1 MWKQTLP
8 HIKILKEIDFMK
20 RKPVLIVLSLVLG
33 ATLLCTT
40 AFANIS
46 SSSGYEAYKAAVLNL
61 PQANSLTAQAA
72 VSLTDNGNVVLNADG
87 TMKMDSANKTMSS
100 ISTIKAGDKTQ
111 SNEMYRQNGQT
122 IMKDSTS
129 DIYNVMEKGPR
140 DMGKN
145 MAEQPAT
152 QEVPAEVQNI
162 VDLLAANFDSNISLD
177 NNADGSK
184 VVTLQLADG
193 QITPLEN
200 AVASLIAK
208 NANHENKRSNAV
220 MTNLPQL
227 VDAISLTS
235 VDVKAE
241 IDANGQLTGQT
252 AVIKVT
258 GKDASGQVHEIVV
271 NVDVNLSN
279 LNSTTPDTI
288 DLTGK
293 QVVTKTQPHA
303 NI

>member
-1 MWKQTLP
+1 
-8 HIKILKEIDFMK
+8 MK

-72 VSLTDNGNVVLNADG
+72 VSVTDNGNVVLNADG
-87 TMKMDSANKTMSS
+87 TMKMDRANNTMSS
-100 ISTIKAGDKTQ
+100 ISTIKEGDKTQ

-129 DIYNVMEKGPR
+129 DIYNVMAKGQR

-145 MAEQPAT
+145 MAERPAT

-208 NANHENKRSNAV
+208 NANHENQRSNAV

-279 LNSTTPDTI
+279 INSTTPDTV

-303 NI
+303 

>member
-1 MWKQTLP
+1 
-8 HIKILKEIDFMK
+8 MK

-72 VSLTDNGNVVLNADG
+72 VSVTDNGNVVLNADG
-87 TMKMDSANKTMSS
+87 TMKMDRTNNTMSS
-100 ISTIKAGDKTQ
+100 ISTIKEGDKTL
-111 SNEMYRQNGQT
+111 SNELYRQNGQT
-122 IMKDSTS
+122 IMKDSNS
-129 DIYNVMEKGPR
+129 DAYNVMTKGTRDSEKTFE
-140 DMGKN
+140 K
-145 MAEQPAT
+145 QPAT
-152 QEVPAEVQNI
+152 EEVPAEVQNI
-162 VDLLAANFDSNISLD
+162 VDLLAANFDSNISLE
-177 NNADGSK
+177 NNSDGSK

-200 AVASLIAK
+200 AVASLIVK
-208 NANHENKRSNAV
+208 NVNHENGRSNAV

-227 VDAISLTS
+227 VDEISLTS

-271 NVDVNLSN
+271 NVDVNLSDI
-279 LNSTTPDTI
+279 NSTTPDTI

-303 NI
+303 

>member
-1 MWKQTLP
+1 
-8 HIKILKEIDFMK
+8 MK

-72 VSLTDNGNVVLNADG
+72 VSVTDNGNVVLNADG
-87 TMKMDSANKTMSS
+87 TMKMDRANNTMSS

-129 DIYNVMEKGPR
+129 DVYNVMEKGPR

-145 MAEQPAT
+145 MAERPAT
-152 QEVPAEVQNI
+152 QEVPAEVENI

-258 GKDASGQVHEIVV
+258 GKDATGQVHELVV

-279 LNSTTPDTI
+279 INSTTPDTI

-303 NI
+303 